1 MDHILSEV
9 STINCLSWVALH
21 SMAHSFIA
29 LDKAVV
35 HVIVW
40 LVFFDCDFHSV
51 CPLMEMDKR
60 LMKASLWERLTE
72 GELGLVLMGI

>member
-9 STINCLSWVALH
+9 STINCLSWVTLH

-51 CPLMEMDKR
+51 CPLMDKDKR
-60 LMKASLWERLTE
+60 LMEAS
-72 GELGLVLMGI
+72 